1 MQTMPARPRAFTTV
15 GLPDQQRVRLWESH
29 NATALIGLRC
39 RSLRTEVL
47 EATEIN
53 LQLDR
58 MHLARVRGTS
68 HVVERDEALVRAGPT
83 ESVALFFNLVGEAFF
98 YHDEGVW
105 SLRPGQLLMC
115 DADRPFMRGFSQ
127 GLEELVL
134 KIPREL
140 FGSVTGIHQLAR
152 PIVWDFSNEEQPI
165 AHALARCVGAA
176 VGAHEQQPV
185 AEESL
190 IDLVAALCA
199 PGREDLHTAHLRAVD
214 TYLDVHYRDS
224 ALSAR
229 RVAAAVGVS
238 TRHLSRLLAQA
249 GTTLPEYVLNRR
261 LEAARALLQ
270 TPEATSM
277 TIAEVAHR
285 CGFVSSAHFSNAFT
299 TRFGER
305 ASDVRRRA
313 VAIRSLPPA

>member
-1 MQTMPARPRAFTTV
+1 MQTMRTQPRAFTTA
-15 GLPDQQRVRLWESH
+15 GLPDQQRIELWESH

-39 RSLRTEVL
+39 KSLRAEVL

-53 LQLDR
+53 LQLER
-58 MHLARVRGTS
+58 VHLARVRGTS
-68 HVVERDEALVRAGPT
+68 HVVERDETLVRARPT

-98 YHDEGVW
+98 YHEDGVW

-115 DADRPFMRGFSQ
+115 DADRPFMRGFSR

-140 FGSVTGIHQLAR
+140 FAEVTEIHQLAR
-152 PIVWDFSNEEQPI
+152 PIVCDFSDDEQPI
-165 AHALARCVGAA
+165 AHALARSVGAA
-176 VGAHEQQPV
+176 VDVHEPQPI
-185 AEESL
+185 AEELLLDL
-190 IDLVAALCA
+190 IAALCA
-199 PGREDLHTAHLRAVD
+199 SGRHDLRPAHLTAVY
-214 TYLDVHYRDS
+214 TYLNVHYRDS

-229 RVAAAVGVS
+229 RVAAAVGIS
-238 TRHLSRLLAQA
+238 TRHLSRLLAEA

-261 LEAARALLQ
+261 LQAARALLQ
-270 TPEATSM
+270 TPAATSM
-277 TIAEVAHR
+277 TVGEVAHR
-285 CGFVSSAHFSNAFT
+285 CGFVSASHFSNAFT

-313 VAIRSLPPA
+313 KATRSLPPA

>member
-1 MQTMPARPRAFTTV
+1 MPTMPARPRVFTTV
-15 GLPDQQRVRLWESH
+15 GLPDRQRVPLWERH
-29 NATALIGLRC
+29 NEAALIGLRC
-39 RSLRTEVL
+39 RSLRTEML
-47 EATEIN
+47 EATEIS

-58 MHLARVRGTS
+58 VHLARVRGTS
-68 HVVERDEALVRAGPT
+68 HVVERNEELVRASPT
-83 ESVALFFNLVGEAFF
+83 ESVFLSFSLVGETFL
-98 YHDEGVW
+98 YHEDAVW
-105 SLRPGQLLMC
+105 SLRPGQLVIC

-140 FGSVTGIHQLAR
+140 LGSVTDISKLDR
-152 PIVWDFSNEEQPI
+152 PIVWDFSNGEQPI

-176 VGAHEQQPV
+176 VDVHEPQPV
-185 AEESL
+185 AEEAIL
-190 IDLVAALCA
+190 ELVAALCA
-199 PGREDLHTAHLRAVD
+199 PGRDDLHTAHLKAVH

-224 ALSAR
+224 ALSAQ

-238 TRHLSRLLAQA
+238 TRHLSRLLSEE
-249 GTTLPEYVLNRR
+249 GTTLPESVLTRR
-261 LEAARALLQ
+261 LDAARALLKK
-270 TPEATSM
+270 PEATSM

-285 CGFVSSAHFSNAFT
+285 CGFGSAAHFSNAFT

-313 VAIRSLPPA
+313 VAARSLPPA